1 MVSKEIMESINLEEG
16 KIRVD
21 GKWLT
26 EDEIRYAIKMKVS
39 SDDYNVADFAVAL
52 KTLITE
58 MNKSTVL
65 KVRVPKK
72 MAETF
77 EELSRERGQSVES
90 MLRNILIEY
99 ISGESESAEKLDE
112 EALTYE
118 NIGLEKP
125 NADLPQEGESDE
137 GFLDVKDD
145 EIDISIEDEI
155 EDKLL
160 DMDNTAK
167 HSETVE
173 VEAEEIFEAEELPR
187 NATIDEEIIGPEIEN
202 DLEEELIPDVEAI
215 DEEISNP
222 EIEEDLEVDELSDI
236 EAIDEEISEL
246 QIKDLEPEKVEIEED
261 LEAELMSE
269 IESIDEEVE
278 KKVGKNFK
286 KVPGKKKAKKKKA
299 TMRMKKLRHK
309 RD

>member
-77 EELSRERGQSVES
+77 EELSGERGQSVES

-112 EALTYE
+112 EALPYE

-145 EIDISIEDEI
+145 EI

-160 DMDNTAK
+160 DMDNTVK

-173 VEAEEIFEAEELPR
+173 VEAEGILEAEELPR

-202 DLEEELIPDVEAI
+202 DLEEELIPDI
-215 DEEISNP
+215 K
-222 EIEEDLEVDELSDI
+222 
-236 EAIDEEISEL
+236 AIDEEISEL

-278 KKVGKNFK
+278 KKVDKNFK
-286 KVPGKKKAKKKKA
+286 KVPGKKKTKKKKA

-309 RD
+309 WD